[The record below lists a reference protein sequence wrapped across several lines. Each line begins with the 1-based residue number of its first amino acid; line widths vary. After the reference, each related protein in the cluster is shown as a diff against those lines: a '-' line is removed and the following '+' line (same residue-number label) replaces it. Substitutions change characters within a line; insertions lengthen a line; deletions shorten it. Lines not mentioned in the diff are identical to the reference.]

1 MSHITRKIKD
11 KVNFIVG
18 TIRNVF
24 RFKKTEIVFASP
36 RFKVIR
42 DYTRRAIDGTFASN
56 VLEVYFC
63 GKTENW
69 EQFANIYT
77 VPESWP
83 DAGKWT
89 FNQEG
94 DCASCG
100 WHALLGEHAVED
112 GDIADALDGDGI
124 LRLGCLSKNDED
136 RGSHRGVKI
145 YIRPNI

>member
-1 MSHITRKIKD
+1 MSHITQKIKARA
-11 KVNFIVG
+11 NFIIG

-69 EQFANIYT
+69 EMFANIYT

-83 DAGKWT
+83 DAGKWA
-89 FNQEG
+89 FNRAGVCIKNEWWPEQYYFDDVKSLIKYME
-94 DCASCG
+94 
-100 WHALLGEHAVED
+100 EHFPR
-112 GDIADALDGDGI
+112 I
-124 LRLGCLSKNDED
+124 
-136 RGSHRGVKI
+136 
-145 YIRPNI
+145 

>member
-1 MSHITRKIKD
+1 MSQTIQKIKD

-18 TIRNVF
+18 TIRNFF

-69 EQFANIYT
+69 ELFANIYT

-89 FNQEG
+89 FNRADVCIKNEWWPEEYYFE
-94 DCASCG
+94 DVKS
-100 WHALLGEHAVED
+100 LIKYMEEHFPQ
-112 GDIADALDGDGI
+112 I
-124 LRLGCLSKNDED
+124 
-136 RGSHRGVKI
+136 
-145 YIRPNI
+145 